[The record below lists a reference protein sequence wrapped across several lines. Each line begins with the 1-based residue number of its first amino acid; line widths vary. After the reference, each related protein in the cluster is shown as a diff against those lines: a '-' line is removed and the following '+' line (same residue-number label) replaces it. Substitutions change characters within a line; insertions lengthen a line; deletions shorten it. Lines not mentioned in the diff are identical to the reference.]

1 MDVTG
6 LEGAVR
12 QFLIDRAR
20 QSPPPRYLS
29 VAFSAT
35 KQGELDTLKA
45 KLSQLLRPISVW
57 EKPGQDGA
65 PAVPISR
72 NEFCTRLFSEPHPNG
87 ILVYLPE
94 EWMIGW
100 SNADRRVFWTS
111 LAETFGRNRVVV
123 VFTGTPATLANVEN
137 YLQRTET
144 FGPAV
149 HVYTSKYE
157 R

>member
-1 MDVTG
+1 MDVTE

-12 QFLIDRAR
+12 RFLVDRER
-20 QSPPPRYLS
+20 QSPPPRYTS

-35 KQGELDTLKA
+35 KQVELDTLKA
-45 KLSQLLRPISVW
+45 KLSQLLRPVTVW

-87 ILVYLPE
+87 ILVHLPE
-94 EWMIGW
+94 EWMVGW
-100 SNADRRVFWTS
+100 SNADRRVFWANF
-111 LAETFGRNRVVV
+111 AETFGRNRVVV
-123 VFTGTPATLANVEN
+123 VFTGTPAALTNVEN

>member
-1 MDVTG
+1 MDVIE

-12 QFLIDRAR
+12 RFLVNRER
-20 QSPPPRYLS
+20 QSPPPRYTS

-35 KQGELDTLKA
+35 KQVELDTLKA
-45 KLSQLLRPISVW
+45 KLSQLLRPVTVW

-72 NEFCTRLFSEPHPNG
+72 NEFCTRLFSEAHPNG
-87 ILVYLPE
+87 ILVHLPE
-94 EWMIGW
+94 EWMVGW
-100 SNADRRVFWTS
+100 SAADRRVFWANF
-111 LAETFGRNRVVV
+111 AETFGRNRVVV